1 MPTPDASQF
10 TQLKKYTAAQA
21 RNVEGEPQNRR
32 FSRLYQRLPLVTG
45 PTKFLA
51 SFSNKFGFT
60 NGNRDGSG
68 SVSGSGG
75 GNPPDPVYLTTNV
88 TNASFIGAEVSFNK
102 TILATSP
109 FSVSLSVGDRS
120 TRFGHYFNLN
130 SLDPNYT
137 YTFEIIEAVGNT
149 GDVVPYDDTVIAL
162 FDNQTIPFSSPPI
175 SSNDDIS
182 TSPLIRKSKLSDQNV
197 GSNYCLVV
205 AFFRQTTT
213 GSFTLK
219 ITRVSYLTTNV
230 TNASFIGDEVTFDK
244 TLESSSPYNLGIEGS
259 KTNWPPQGTDR
270 YGHYFNLNGLSS
282 DYLYT
287 FEITDASLN
296 GSGFTNSVGV
306 IALFYSQTLPFTDYN
321 DKDDAEAYT
330 DGTNEQFSITRLIPE
345 NWCIVVTSWDLRAT
359 GTFTLKITRVLVDYK
374 TTNVTNGSFVGNEVT
389 FDKTISAT
397 SPFEESFY
405 YAHYFNLNSL
415 SSDYTYTFETTAAD
429 LNSGSANPPT
439 DTRIALFSSQ
449 TLPMTPGD
457 FVVENDDIDV
467 NNNNFLS
474 RLTSRQIPGN
484 WCLVVTSRVPQL
496 TGTFTLKI
504 TRTSDYAVTDVTDA
518 SFINDE
524 VTFAD
529 KEIAITSPFIY
540 PLQFESA
547 GTIEDRDDRYGHYFN
562 LNILDPYY
570 TYTFETTA
578 ANIPGGVYGDND
590 TQIVLFRTQTPP
602 FNVGNL
608 EEFNDEKEP
617 SSGLS
622 LLENK
627 TITRSSCL
635 VVTSYDPELTG
646 TFTLKI
652 TRTIAYMATDVT
664 DASFINDEV
673 TFIDKEIANTSPFIY
688 PLEFINGST
697 PEFPTNRYGHYFK
710 LNNLDSS
717 YKYSF
722 ETTAANIPGQT
733 FFTNDTQIVLFRTQT
748 PPFGLN
754 DFQEFNDDNDNNPN
768 SSLSLLEN
776 KIITSSSSLVV
787 TTYDPEFTGT
797 FTLKIT
803 RTPR

>member
-75 GNPPDPVYLTTNV
+75 GGGNPPDPVYLTTNV

-109 FSVSLSVGDRS
+109 FNVSLSVGD
-120 TRFGHYFNLN
+120 TPGRFGHYFNLN

-182 TSPLIRKSKLSDQNV
+182 TNPIIRKSKLSDQNV

-205 AFFRQTTT
+205 AFFRQTTS

-219 ITRVSYLTTNV
+219 ITRLSYLTTNV
-230 TNASFIGDEVTFDK
+230 TNASFIGDEVTFSK
-244 TLESSSPYNLGIEGS
+244 TLESSSPYNLGIQGS
-259 KTNWPPQGTDR
+259 KANWPPQETDR

-306 IALFYSQTLPFTDYN
+306 IALFYNQTLPFTDYN
-321 DKDDAEAYT
+321 DKDDVEAYT
-330 DGTNEQFSITRLIPE
+330 DGTDEQFSITRLIPE

-359 GTFTLKITRVLVDYK
+359 GTFTLKITRVLVNYK
-374 TTNVTNGSFVGNEVT
+374 TTNVTNDSFVGNEVT
-389 FDKTISAT
+389 FIGKEISAT

-415 SSDYTYTFETTAAD
+415 SSDYTYTFETTAAA

-474 RLTSRQIPGN
+474 RLTSQIPGN
-484 WCLVVTSRVPQL
+484 WCLVVTSRLPQL

-504 TRTSDYAVTDVTDA
+504 TRTSIYMVTDVTDA
-518 SFINDE
+518 SFEND
-524 VTFAD
+524 VATFANKD
-529 KEIAITSPFIY
+529 ITNTSPFTF
-540 PLQFESA
+540 PLEFDD
-547 GTIEDRDDRYGHYFN
+547 GDTIEERTDRYGHYFN
-562 LNILDPYY
+562 LKTLDASFR
-570 TYTFETTA
+570 YTFETTA
-578 ANIPGGVYGDND
+578 ANIPGGTAGDDD
-590 TQIVLFRTQTPP
+590 TQIALFYTQTPP
-602 FNVGNL
+602 FVGGDFNVLNDQKDDSTNL
-608 EEFNDEKEP
+608 
-617 SSGLS
+617 SALS
-622 LLENK
+622 LK
-627 TITRSSCL
+627 DITDNDCL
-635 VVTSYDPELTG
+635 VVTSYDPQLTG
-646 TFTLKI
+646 TFTLRI
-652 TRTIAYMATDVT
+652 TR
-664 DASFINDEV
+664 
-673 TFIDKEIANTSPFIY
+673 
-688 PLEFINGST
+688 
-697 PEFPTNRYGHYFK
+697 
-710 LNNLDSS
+710 
-717 YKYSF
+717 
-722 ETTAANIPGQT
+722 IP
-733 FFTNDTQIVLFRTQT
+733 R
-748 PPFGLN
+748 
-754 DFQEFNDDNDNNPN
+754 
-768 SSLSLLEN
+768 
-776 KIITSSSSLVV
+776 
-787 TTYDPEFTGT
+787 
-797 FTLKIT
+797 
-803 RTPR
+803 